1 MTSQR
6 EGPVGSRDL
15 LQCYDLRVILRTLLA
30 ALVLVGLAFLG
41 RRFPVGSPVRV
52 GVAVSE
58 TLVFGYVV
66 VITLMPIRRLDE
78 LYQRIH
84 LIAIA
89 AAFGVV
95 AVVGTGVT
103 FLARAGFQA
112 PAPGLWLW
120 PLMVVSWGIGVLV
133 VARRYR

>member
-1 MTSQR
+1 MGLYSRRMTSQR

-84 LIAIA
+84 QIANA
-89 AAFGVV
+89 TASGWPCT
-95 AVVGTGVT
+95 TGSPSTSTVNS
-103 FLARAGFQA
+103 
-112 PAPGLWLW
+112 P
-120 PLMVVSWGIGVLV
+120 
-133 VARRYR
+133 